1 MKIML
6 NLPNSVLNLQTL
18 PTDLWVKIVQ
28 ERMKLFDCIRK
39 GWVMEGFPQTRE
51 QAIALQAAGITP
63 KHCGGYKFFFTTCN
77 PILSDRQTS

>member
-1 MKIML
+1 MTIL
-6 NLPNSVLNLQTL
+6 STLCGSVFNMQTL

-63 KHCGGYKFFFTTCN
+63 KHCGGYQV
-77 PILSDRQTS
+77 LRL